1 MMQKAIR
8 EKAPTM
14 GCFRNSRYKGQ
25 RRAVVGENASSSENS
40 KTANSKIN
48 INTAT
53 VEELDSLPGIGPA
66 IAAKIVAYREQNG
79 KFKSIEDI
87 MNVSGIGQSKFNNI
101 KDFITVN

>member
-1 MMQKAIR
+1 
-8 EKAPTM
+8 
-14 GCFRNSRYKGQ
+14 
-25 RRAVVGENASSSENS
+25 
-40 KTANSKIN
+40 
-48 INTAT
+48 

-101 KDFITVN
+101 KDLLR

>member
-1 MMQKAIR
+1 MSLSYAKTPRYGSINSPVVANLLIMGIATLMGTAKPIPSALATFTVLI
-8 EKAPTM
+8 PTTSP
-14 GCFRNSRYKGQ
+14 F
-25 RRAVVGENASSSENS
+25 
-40 KTANSKIN
+40 
-48 INTAT
+48 
-53 VEELDSLPGIGPA
+53 LPGIGPA